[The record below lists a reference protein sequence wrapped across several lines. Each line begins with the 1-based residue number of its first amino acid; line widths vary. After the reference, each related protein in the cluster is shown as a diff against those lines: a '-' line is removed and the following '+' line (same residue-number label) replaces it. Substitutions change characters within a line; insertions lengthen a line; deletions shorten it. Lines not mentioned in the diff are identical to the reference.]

1 MHAAQACEEQIFVTL
16 ATHAFSAAALNALS
30 VPQAAAAAHAAYAT
44 FLREASWRT
53 SALEALWSWLTV
65 YVAFLQ
71 RARQK
76 ALCRRAADPYR

>member
-30 VPQAAAAAHAAYAT
+30 VPQADAT